1 MTETLP
7 EEITEVE
14 RTLDAPRFG
23 TVTYRDS
30 EVLTFPWGMPGFNHL
45 RRFLALSLESQ
56 SGFVWLQSIE
66 EPNIALPTSDPF
78 SLFPDYAPRLPG
90 YAVSSLELGDP
101 DSFVTLCV
109 VVVTAGAETMTMNL
123 LAPIVVNL
131 ETRSARQVTLEGS
144 QYSVR
149 EPIPRTAPAPAAPAA

>member
-1 MTETLP
+1 VTETLP
-7 EEITEVE
+7 EETIEIE
-14 RTLDAPRFG
+14 RTLEAPRFG

-45 RRFLALSLESQ
+45 RRFLALNLES
-56 SGFVWLQSIE
+56 SSFVWLQSIE
-66 EPNIALPTSDPF
+66 EPGIALPTADPWTIF
-78 SLFPDYAPRLPG
+78 ADYAPRLPS
-90 YAVSSLELGDP
+90 YAVTSLELGGP

-131 ETRSARQVTLEGS
+131 ETRTARQVTLEGS

-149 EPIPRTAPAPAAPAA
+149 EAIPRTAAPTPAPAA